1 MKRFGLQLKYE
12 VTIEEIGV
20 SSANMGIYDEMREC
34 PMVSNE
40 NPGSLINSLGFPMN
54 IWGFYSDDNIF
65 PRSNFFLTNSFL
77 TVCNIGQEFSKQ
89 VITNLAI
96 SVKPMGLTQLI

>member
-1 MKRFGLQLKYE
+1 MKRLEFTVKIWE
-12 VTIEEIGV
+12 STMKCVN
-20 SSANMGIYDEMREC
+20 A
-34 PMVSNE
+34 PWPVSNE

-89 VITNLAI
+89 VIINLAI

>member
-1 MKRFGLQLKYE
+1 MRSPMKRLEFPVKIWGSTMKC
-12 VTIEEIGV
+12 V
-20 SSANMGIYDEMREC
+20 NC
-34 PMVSNE
+34 PMVYDE

-65 PRSNFFLTNSFL
+65 PRFFLTNSFL
-77 TVCNIGQEFSKQ
+77 TVCNIGQEFSEQ

-96 SVKPMGLTQLI
+96 SIKEC